1 MAAVLNAVSELVKEG
16 PLGGKVL
23 TGCRGLRE
31 KAGTVCWDSL
41 NSQGEQKR
49 EQGGILV

>member
-16 PLGGKVL
+16 SKVL

-49 EQGGILV
+49 GQGGILV